1 LILVTYLQGPEASL
15 TEFVH
20 HLQAYLPLFR
30 QLTEFGFLYL
40 ARVDSHFGKAKE
52 LFDST
57 MAIPLKKARLSS
69 GWPGFTSFQPP
80 PQVQL
85 YSTHI

>member
-1 LILVTYLQGPEASL
+1 MFLASDASSPSPVVTFTYLQGPEASL

-30 QLTEFGFLYL
+30 QLSEFQFIYL

-57 MAIPLKKARLSS
+57 VTIPLMSDASAELCRY
-69 GWPGFTSFQPP
+69 FQ
-80 PQVQL
+80 
-85 YSTHI
+85 IR